1 MGKGDDGGFKILST
15 DKDVVDYL
23 GVVPNMIPDLFGLI
37 GDSSDGIPG
46 VRKVGEKKA
55 IPMLEKYKNL
65 EGIYENVDSL
75 KEISG
80 IGPGLIRNIKE
91 DKEIAFLSREL
102 ATIEKNI
109 PLDIEI
115 SQISYKIDN
124 VKLLELFKV
133 LGFKALIKRMNLQE
147 EVVKTKE
154 NNQLGL
160 FAEIPKVVRA
170 SEILVVDSDEK
181 FKNLVEEIKKE
192 EEVFFYTENIGMAFS
207 TAKQDYYV
215 PFGHNLKLGANY
227 QNYSKEKLNEIFSMD
242 KKFITYDFKNVIKN
256 IYKIPT
262 SNIQFDMMLGQHL
275 KTAQTK
281 EGIEILANE
290 EGIEIQSYAD
300 LFGKELKENL
310 DIESYG
316 KYLCRLSNA
325 QTKEGIEI
333 LANEEG
339 IEIQSYADLFG
350 KELKENLDIESYG
363 KYLCRLSNLLQEIY
377 PSLKEDLEEKNL
389 IKNLK
394 ETEIPLIEVLASME
408 EKGIAIDPRYRGIS
422 VNGRKRDSYRP

>member
-1 MGKGDDGGFKILST
+1 MKKIVLLDTSAIMYRAFYANMNFRTKDEPTGAVYGFTNMLLSIIKEFSPDYICAAQDVKRATLKRSAIYEEYKKNRDAVPEDLLRQIPRIEEVLDSFGIKRFKIDGYEADDVMGTISKKFSKDGYEIYIVTGDKDLAQLVDENINIALMGKGDDGGFKILST
-15 DKDVVDYL
+15 DEDVVDYL

-147 EVVKTKE
+147 EVVETKE

-192 EEVFFYTENIGMAFS
+192 EEIFFYTENIGVAFS

-215 PFGHNLKLGANY
+215 QFGHNLKLGANI
-227 QNYSKEKLNEIFSMD
+227 QNYSKE
-242 KKFITYDFKNVIKN
+242 
-256 IYKIPT
+256 
-262 SNIQFDMMLGQHL
+262 
-275 KTAQTK
+275 
-281 EGIEILANE
+281 
-290 EGIEIQSYAD
+290 
-300 LFGKELKENL
+300 
-310 DIESYG
+310 
-316 KYLCRLSNA
+316 
-325 QTKEGIEI
+325 
-333 LANEEG
+333 
-339 IEIQSYADLFG
+339 
-350 KELKENLDIESYG
+350 
-363 KYLCRLSNLLQEIY
+363 
-377 PSLKEDLEEKNL
+377 
-389 IKNLK
+389 
-394 ETEIPLIEVLASME
+394 
-408 EKGIAIDPRYRGIS
+408 
-422 VNGRKRDSYRP
+422 